1 MSEHSEHSKPQTAA
15 FWRVFWILLIITSVE
30 FAIAFLVNADHYKW
44 TKIGLFVILTIVK
57 AFYIVGTFMHLKDEV
72 KSLIW
77 TIVLPCI
84 FVVWLIGAL
93 IMEGGF
99 ISTY

>member
-1 MSEHSEHSKPQTAA
+1 MAGHTEHSKPQTKA
-15 FWRVFWILLIITSVE
+15 FWKVFWILLAITAVE
-30 FAIAFLVNADHYKW
+30 FVIAFTIDADKYKW
-44 TKIGLFVILTIVK
+44 TKIGLFIILTIVK
-57 AFYIVGTFMHLKDEV
+57 AWYIVGTFMHLKDEV

-77 TIVLPCI
+77 TIVLPCL

-99 ISTY
+99 ISGY

>member
-1 MSEHSEHSKPQTAA
+1 MAGHSEHSKPQTKE
-15 FWRVFWILLIITSVE
+15 FWKVFWILLAITAVE
-30 FAIAFLVNADHYKW
+30 FVIAFTIDADKYKW
-44 TKIGLFVILTIVK
+44 TKIGLFIILTIVK
-57 AFYIVGTFMHLKDEV
+57 AWYIVGTFMHLKDEV

-77 TIVLPCI
+77 TIVLPCL

-99 ISTY
+99 ISAY